1 MQTSKQ
7 VEEGFMS
14 KLKALLGEYNAGIT
28 VQERYNHSLDYTPFI
43 QVEIPSIWTETEQ
56 VREYTLIDCGTYID

>member
-7 VEEGFMS
+7 VEEEFMS
-14 KLKALLGEYNAGIT
+14 KLKALLKEYGADIKIE
-28 VQERYNHSLDYTPFI
+28 ERYNYSLDYTPFI

-56 VREYTLIDCGTYID
+56 VREYTSIDCGTYID